1 MIKDPRD
8 DHDDDDNLL
17 ADVVKRAF
25 QAGKRTVKNGQE
37 SIKNIASEI
46 LNNDA
51 VEAVGDALHG
61 VREDAV
67 KLFGKEVTRYF
78 DRLDLTD
85 AIVKVLTMISLEV
98 KTEIR
103 FIPNDKKF
111 VKPDV
116 KGSVTVKTIDDQ
128 E

>member
-1 MIKDPRD
+1 MTKDPKD

-25 QAGKRTVKNGQE
+25 QAGRRTVKNSQE

-51 VEAVGDALHG
+51 VEAVGDALNG

-67 KLFGKEVTRYF
+67 KLFGKEVARYF

-111 VKPDV
+111 V
-116 KGSVTVKTIDDQ
+116 
-128 E
+128 